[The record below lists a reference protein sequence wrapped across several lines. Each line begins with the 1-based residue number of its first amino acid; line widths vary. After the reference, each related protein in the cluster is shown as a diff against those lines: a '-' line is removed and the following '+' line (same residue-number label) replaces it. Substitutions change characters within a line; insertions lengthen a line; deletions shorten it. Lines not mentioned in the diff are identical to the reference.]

1 MKDLFEALN
10 RADELD
16 NIEDQASD
24 FYRRAEQELEKHFN
38 CTGAFLEPSTQNGV
52 GRTFLF
58 ADDISF
64 DGSFDFETG
73 EDYIFEDDFDGFLAL
88 CKRSFVPSAE
98 EVNEGIFDRFKKK
111 PAQEPAKEEPKQ
123 EEPKK
128 EEDAFTT
135 YTYEEWIQALE
146 YGHKYYAEDGPEA
159 GRMKLWSKAIDIS
172 ASENLARDVIACMDD
187 WMKSKGNNN
196 FPHKSYAKHLKEA
209 AFSGGMAG
217 DNSASGGTIRGRG
230 ASTQPGK
237 NNYLNRMKSK
247 NPDLVDTMVIKV
259 SDIKPGMITQAG
271 QVKEAEARNHP
282 SGGKKMYIMHT
293 NGYDGFWG
301 LDETMDVMVDPE
313 NKSKPFAGDYR
324 ALLKMGLQENVSES
338 HEDESSIQNIE
349 KILRYTQEHVDSFK
363 NSSTNFDWLDD
374 LTYRGVF
381 EVPASCCADYENVT
395 DDEVEQYITKLLSNK
410 EFVQQLNQYRVHQSD
425 GKPLDDLQESVKPES
440 IVNLI
445 VKSVEES
452 GFTDRSISSAGSL
465 ITMEDADGN
474 KTTYTVRIKMIPQ
487 FILEEELAGEL
498 VKTVD
503 KNKFISDSSV
513 MIIKK

>member
-16 NIEDQASD
+16 NIEDQAGD
-24 FYRRAEQELEKHFN
+24 FYHRAEKELEKHFN
-38 CTGAFLEPSTQNGV
+38 CTRAFLEPSTQNGV

-58 ADDISF
+58 ADDMNF
-64 DGSFDFETG
+64 DGSFDFEVG
-73 EDYIFEDDFDGFLAL
+73 EDYIFDDDFDGFLAL
-88 CKRSFVPSAE
+88 CKRSFTPTE
-98 EVNEGIFDRFKKK
+98 DKVNEGIFNESKKSV
-111 PAQEPAKEEPKQ
+111 Q
-123 EEPKK
+123 
-128 EEDAFTT
+128 
-135 YTYEEWIQALE
+135 
-146 YGHKYYAEDGPEA
+146 
-159 GRMKLWSKAIDIS
+159 
-172 ASENLARDVIACMDD
+172 
-187 WMKSKGNNN
+187 
-196 FPHKSYAKHLKEA
+196 EA

-217 DNSASGGTIRGRG
+217 DNSSSGGTIRGRG
-230 ASTQPGK
+230 ASTQPSK
-237 NNYLNRMKSK
+237 NNYLNRMKNK

-324 ALLKMGLQENVSES
+324 ALLKMGLQENISES
-338 HEDESSIQNIE
+338 HEDESAIQNIE
-349 KILRYTQEHVDSFK
+349 KILRYTQNHVDSFK
-363 NSSTNFDWLDD
+363 NSSSNFDWLDD

-381 EVPASCCADYENVT
+381 GIPSSCCDDYENVT
-395 DDEVEQYITKLLSNK
+395 DEEVEQYITKLLSNK

-425 GKPLDDLQESVKPES
+425 DKHLDDLQESVKPES

-452 GFTDRSISSAGSL
+452 GFTNRSISSAGSL

>member
-10 RADELD
+10 RAHELD
-16 NIEDQASD
+16 ES
-24 FYRRAEQELEKHFN
+24 
-38 CTGAFLEPSTQNGV
+38 AFP
-52 GRTFLF
+52 
-58 ADDISF
+58 
-64 DGSFDFETG
+64 
-73 EDYIFEDDFDGFLAL
+73 
-88 CKRSFVPSAE
+88 
-98 EVNEGIFDRFKKK
+98 
-111 PAQEPAKEEPKQ
+111 
-123 EEPKK
+123 
-128 EEDAFTT
+128 T

-146 YGHKYYAEDGPEA
+146 SGHKYYAEDGPEA
-159 GRMKLWSKAIDIS
+159 GRTKLWSKAIEIS
-172 ASENLARDVIACMDD
+172 ASENLARDVIACMDA
-187 WMKSKGNNN
+187 WMKHEGKGN

-209 AFSGGMAG
+209 AFSGGVAG
-217 DNSASGGTIRGRG
+217 DNSASGGTVRGRG

-237 NNYLNRMKSK
+237 DNYLNRMKSK

-301 LDETMDVMVDPE
+301 LDETMDVMIDPE

-338 HEDESSIQNIE
+338 HEDEPSIE
-349 KILRYTQEHVDSFK
+349 KTQ
-363 NSSTNFDWLDD
+363 
-374 LTYRGVF
+374 
-381 EVPASCCADYENVT
+381 DY
-395 DDEVEQYITKLLSNK
+395 
-410 EFVQQLNQYRVHQSD
+410 
-425 GKPLDDLQESVKPES
+425 LQESIKPES

-452 GFTDRSISSAGSL
+452 GFTNRSISSAGSL

-474 KTTYTVRIKMIPQ
+474 KTTYTVRIRMIPQ

-503 KNKFISDSSV
+503 RNKFISDSSV